1 MKGKIHKLVQ
11 TGLNTVRIH
20 YSGGDL
26 SVCQL
31 SQEQINRLT
40 SAMSGEGLLFR
51 TTDSPLRRNSWVH
64 FLLPEEGTDGVALI
78 TGSRLDERTSNIFN
92 GDCFD
97 ISRVR

>member
-1 MKGKIHKLVQ
+1 MKGKINKLVQ
-11 TGLNTVRIH
+11 TGLNTVRLS

-31 SQEQINRLT
+31 SQDQINRLM
-40 SAMSGEGLLFR
+40 SAMNGEGLLFR

-64 FLLPEEGTDGVALI
+64 FILPADGVDGVALI
-78 TGSRLDERTSNIFN
+78 TGSRLNERESNIFN

-97 ISRVR
+97 LQNVR